1 MEGLMNGLFG
11 YFEYEGQVCD
21 QEKHKDEIWGQVCE
35 WEVWFSPR
43 VEETTKDTF
52 ILLFGK
58 IEKVFQMEI

>member
-35 WEVWFSPR
+35 WEVWF
-43 VEETTKDTF
+43 
-52 ILLFGK
+52 
-58 IEKVFQMEI
+58 